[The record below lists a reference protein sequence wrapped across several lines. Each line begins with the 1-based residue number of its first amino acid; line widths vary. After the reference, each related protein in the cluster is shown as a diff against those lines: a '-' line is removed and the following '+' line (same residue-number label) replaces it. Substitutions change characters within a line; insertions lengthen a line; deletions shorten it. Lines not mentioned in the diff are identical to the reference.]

1 MVDQPQTAI
10 QAPAEHIV
18 VARRNKESWP
28 GESWRSADQRFQIF
42 VAFADCMSEQADLR
56 GVAGDA
62 AKMPDYGS
70 RVARNRVDQFGA
82 AIEAVHAAAHY
93 IASGEI
99 SLRRQPHLVACKFD
113 SAARLA

>member
-1 MVDQPQTAI
+1 MPVGSIQNGRQIGAGRLVIETDGHECPLVDQPQTAI

-42 VAFADCMSEQADLR
+42 VAFADCMSEQADLG

-82 AIEAVHAAAHY
+82 AI
-93 IASGEI
+93 
-99 SLRRQPHLVACKFD
+99 
-113 SAARLA
+113 